1 MSNSLVLSSYNGERY
16 VREQLDSVLAQTSP
30 LDQVLISD
38 DGSSDGTPQIVAEY
52 ISRLND
58 PRWSFSA
65 NTSNKGWKRNFR
77 DLILQS
83 SCDYV
88 FPCDQDD
95 VWLPSK
101 VQIMSTIMQEY
112 PGIDLLA
119 CEVETFCDGGKDTK
133 IPGVVPQDI
142 VQENGIRRIT
152 LDPWSLYIRR
162 PGCSYCV
169 RKTFAEEVAHH
180 WNPAWPHDAT
190 LWRFAAAKGTLAL
203 LDDALIRFRRHSS
216 NASDRKPISNSSRI
230 AEIRYSIE
238 MLDAICRFECGPR
251 MLHPKSVSF
260 IESALP
266 WFEARLE
273 FLTKRSLKG
282 LAAMAANHELY
293 ISNRGFLVDI
303 ILGLN
308 SKITI

>member
-1 MSNSLVLSSYNGERY
+1 MSNSLVLSAYNGERY
-16 VREQLDSVLAQTSP
+16 VREQLDSILAQTLP

-38 DGSSDGTPQIVAEY
+38 DGSSDGTPQIVAEC
-52 ISRLND
+52 ISKLND

-65 NTSNKGWKRNFR
+65 NGLNKGWKRNFR

-95 VWLPSK
+95 VWLPPK
-101 VQIMSTIMQEY
+101 VQIMSTIMQEH

-133 IPGVVPQDI
+133 IPGVVPQNI
-142 VQENGIRRIT
+142 VRENGIRRIT

-169 RKTFAEEVAHH
+169 RKTFAEEVAPH

-203 LDDALIRFRRHSS
+203 LDDTLIRFRRHGG
-216 NASDRKPISNSSRI
+216 NASDRKPISNSSRV
-230 AEIRYSIE
+230 ADLRYCIE
-238 MLDAICRFECGPR
+238 MLDAIRDFQCKSG
-251 MLHPKSVSF
+251 MLHPASVSF

-273 FLTKRSLKG
+273 FLARRSLKA
-282 LAAMAANHELY
+282 LAAMTAHHELY

-308 SKITI
+308 PKITI